1 MIHEEDLENIEELI
15 KSSETQIDMTQS
27 EYLKAMRLL
36 HKENLKSVKEVKD
49 HF

>member
-1 MIHEEDLENIEELI
+1 MILEEELENIEELI
-15 KSSETQIDMTQS
+15 KSTQTQIDMTQS

-36 HKENLKSVKEVKD
+36 YKENLKSVKEVKD